1 MLTLTISLDSLAL
14 YIVAADVLLLLSY
27 ILYIFHKKR
36 QLDKAKSAITDFIT
50 GYFNDSGAETRVT
63 CFKLEGNNHFVVLI
77 ESEPLKR
84 FRYSIIL
91 ENNLISHIFKTT
103 GTVVEKIYWR
113 FPIKPSRE
121 IVAAPDGNNLADDDD
136 AYFSDVHAWAKAQG
150 EYQVSEVP
158 WDQYE
163 NSKVEK

>member
-1 MLTLTISLDSLAL
+1 VFTLTISLNSLAL
-14 YIVAADVLLLLSY
+14 YIVAADVLILFSY
-27 ILYIFHKKR
+27 ILYIFSRKR
-36 QLDKAKSAITDFIT
+36 QLNKAVNTITDLIT
-50 GYFNDSGAETRVT
+50 GYFSNSGAEARVT
-63 CFKLEGNNHFVVLI
+63 CFKLDGNNHFVTLI

-91 ENNLISHIFKTT
+91 ESNLISHIFKTT

-121 IVAAPDGNNLADDDD
+121 IIATPDGNNLADDDD

>member
-1 MLTLTISLDSLAL
+1 MFTLTISLNSLAL
-14 YIVAADVLLLLSY
+14 YIVAADVLILFSY
-27 ILYIFHKKR
+27 ILYIFHRKR
-36 QLDKAKSAITDFIT
+36 QLNKARDAITDFIA
-50 GYFNDSGAETRVT
+50 GYFNGSGAETRVT
-63 CFKLEGNNHFVVLI
+63 CFKLDDNNHFVTLI

-103 GTVVEKIYWR
+103 GIVVEKIYWR
-113 FPIKPSRE
+113 FPIKPSPK
-121 IVAAPDGNNLADDDD
+121 IIATLDGDNLADDD
-136 AYFSDVHAWAKAQG
+136 AYFSDVHAWAKGQG

-163 NSKVEK
+163 NSKVET

>member
-1 MLTLTISLDSLAL
+1 VFTLTISLNSLAL
-14 YIVAADVLLLLSY
+14 YVVAADILILFSY
-27 ILYIFHKKR
+27 ILYIFNRKR
-36 QLDKAKSAITDFIT
+36 QLNKAVNTITDFIT
-50 GYFNDSGAETRVT
+50 GYFSNSGAEARVT
-63 CFKLEGNNHFVVLI
+63 CFKLDGDNRFVTLI

-91 ENNLISHIFKTT
+91 ESNLISHIFKTT

-121 IVAAPDGNNLADDDD
+121 IIATPDGNNLADDD
-136 AYFSDVHAWAKAQG
+136 AYFSDVHAWAKGQG

>member
-1 MLTLTISLDSLAL
+1 MFTLTISLDSLAL
-14 YIVAADVLLLLSY
+14 YIVAADILILLSY
-27 ILYIFHKKR
+27 VLYLFHRKR
-36 QLDKAKSAITDFIT
+36 QLNKAMDAITDFIT
-50 GYFNDSGAETRVT
+50 GYFNNSGAETRVT
-63 CFKLEGNNHFVVLI
+63 CFKLDANNHFVTLI

-103 GTVVEKIYWR
+103 GIVIEKIYWR
-113 FPIKPSRE
+113 FPIKPSPE
-121 IVAAPDGNNLADDDD
+121 IIATPDGNNLADDDS
-136 AYFSDVHAWAKAQG
+136 YFSDAYALAKAQG

-163 NSKVEK
+163 NSTVEK